1 MSEIKALGD
10 ALAAA
15 VFALLSLSDPSDQS
29 ASSDSSGS
37 SSDASGSGSPSAS
50 GSQSDLSDQ
59 SASSDSGSPVLSVAA
74 LPFHFVEKFDGRL
87 TGKLQMAVTQAF
99 TEGAAD
105 TRGSSQCKFHY
116 AIHTFMAFESE
127 PTINQQDALVVWQEN
142 IVRALPKMS
151 CNGLKP
157 QLEAFNPVDGEELL
171 ADVIHGLI
179 GVVFTAAY

>member
-1 MSEIKALGD
+1 MSEIKDLGD

-15 VFALLSLSDPSDQS
+15 VLAKLQEQ
-29 ASSDSSGS
+29 ASPSGS
-37 SSDASGSGSPSAS
+37 GSQSDASGSGS
-50 GSQSDLSDQ
+50 
-59 SASSDSGSPVLSVAA
+59 GSPSVSSVESVLSVDS

-127 PTINQQDALVVWQEN
+127 PAIEQQDALVVWQEN

-151 CNGLKP
+151 CKGLKP

>member
-1 MSEIKALGD
+1 MSEIKDLGD

-29 ASSDSSGS
+29 ASSD
-37 SSDASGSGSPSAS
+37 ASGSGSP
-50 GSQSDLSDQ
+50 
-59 SASSDSGSPVLSVAA
+59 SASSDSGSPVLSVDS

-127 PTINQQDALVVWQEN
+127 PDIEQQDALVVWQEN

-151 CNGLKP
+151 CSGLKP

>member
-1 MSEIKALGD
+1 MSEIKDLGD

-15 VFALLSLSDPSDQS
+15 VLAKLQEQASPSGS
-29 ASSDSSGS
+29 ASP
-37 SSDASGSGSPSAS
+37 SDASGSGSPSV
-50 GSQSDLSDQ
+50 
-59 SASSDSGSPVLSVAA
+59 SSVESVLSVDS

-99 TEGAAD
+99 TEGSAD

-116 AIHTFMAFESE
+116 AIHTFMAFASE
-127 PTINQQDALVVWQEN
+127 PAIEQQDALVVWQEN

-151 CNGLKP
+151 CKGLKP

-171 ADVIHGLI
+171 ADVIHGII